1 VVALAGEP
9 GIGKTRLTREIMASA
24 ESQGAQVFWGNC
36 YEWQGAP
43 PYWPWIQ
50 IIRSYIQGSEP
61 EGLKDKIGAGASDI
75 SEIVPELRDL
85 MPGLSAP
92 PSPESEQARFRLF
105 DSIAGF
111 LKRAGQEQPLALVL
125 DDLQWADRPSLLLLE
140 FLAQNLQEARLLL
153 LGTYR
158 DIGLTRSHP
167 LSNTLG
173 ELTKHPHFWRVLLRG
188 VDREAVH
195 QFIRGSLSV
204 TPSEPMV
211 AALHARTQGNPLFL
225 TEMLRLMSR
234 EWTFTAEAPPGWGD
248 WGSKVPEGVKD
259 VISRRCN
266 SLSDRCNRV
275 LTIASVIGREFD
287 LRVLSILM
295 SDTQQHELLDA
306 LEEALSVHVIK
317 ELPDAVGRYQFS
329 HVLVQDALASELSAA
344 RRARLHGLAGEA
356 LEQLYEPNLAPH
368 SAELAY
374 HFAEAAPVFGADKI
388 VRYSIMAGEQALSTY
403 AYEDASDHF
412 QRALNAKQSS
422 PTDAQ
427 TASTLFS
434 LAKAQGAAGQIHEA
448 WDSMRRAFDYYFAA
462 GDVEQA
468 VAAAQYP
475 LFYAS
480 GVQDAGKMVSQALT
494 LVSHGSIEAGLL
506 LARYD
511 LLINLETG
519 DYRRAQDTLGRALA
533 IAQKEGDTSLE
544 IQALTNAADVDWY
557 HLRWPDVISRST

>member
-1 VVALAGEP
+1 
-9 GIGKTRLTREIMASA
+9 
-24 ESQGAQVFWGNC
+24 
-36 YEWQGAP
+36 
-43 PYWPWIQ
+43 
-50 IIRSYIQGSEP
+50 
-61 EGLKDKIGAGASDI
+61 
-75 SEIVPELRDL
+75 
-85 MPGLSAP
+85 
-92 PSPESEQARFRLF
+92 
-105 DSIAGF
+105 
-111 LKRAGQEQPLALVL
+111 
-125 DDLQWADRPSLLLLE
+125 
-140 FLAQNLQEARLLL
+140 
-153 LGTYR
+153 
-158 DIGLTRSHP
+158 
-167 LSNTLG
+167 
-173 ELTKHPHFWRVLLRG
+173 
-188 VDREAVH
+188 
-195 QFIRGSLSV
+195 
-204 TPSEPMV
+204 
-211 AALHARTQGNPLFL
+211 
-225 TEMLRLMSR
+225 
-234 EWTFTAEAPPGWGD
+234 
-248 WGSKVPEGVKD
+248 
-259 VISRRCN
+259 
-266 SLSDRCNRV
+266 
-275 LTIASVIGREFD
+275 
-287 LRVLSILM
+287 
-295 SDTQQHELLDA
+295 
-306 LEEALSVHVIK
+306 
-317 ELPDAVGRYQFS
+317 
-329 HVLVQDALASELSAA
+329 
-344 RRARLHGLAGEA
+344 
-356 LEQLYEPNLAPH
+356 
-368 SAELAY
+368 
-374 HFAEAAPVFGADKI
+374 
-388 VRYSIMAGEQALSTY
+388 MAGEQALSTY